1 MNAKMETVTKKEFLD
16 LDLAFRMN
24 AKRDREAQAIERA
37 MTEDQLLADAKA
49 NLLVLR
55 TLHNVPITDA
65 QAEERANNLV
75 AGIMGNYRISRLLP

>member
-1 MNAKMETVTKKEFLD
+1 MNAEEEWV
-16 LDLAFRMN
+16 AVRVA
-24 AKRDREAQAIERA
+24 AKRSREAEAMERA

-65 QAEERANNLV
+65 QIEGRARNFV
-75 AGIMGNYRISRLLP
+75 AGILGSYEVRLLP

>member
-1 MNAKMETVTKKEFLD
+1 MNAEEEWV
-16 LDLAFRMN
+16 AVRVA
-24 AKRDREAQAIERA
+24 AKRWREEQAMARA

-65 QAEERANNLV
+65 QIEDRARNFV
-75 AGIMGNYRISRLLP
+75 AGIMGNYRIERLP

>member
-1 MNAKMETVTKKEFLD
+1 MNAEEEWV
-16 LDLAFRMN
+16 AVRVA
-24 AKRDREAQAIERA
+24 AKRWREEQAMKRA

-65 QAEERANNLV
+65 QIEERANNLV